1 MLAEVTLGDKDVIET
16 RKDPLFLPF
25 KPEIEESPPPEQYQS
40 VDFEITGRV
49 QGVYFRKHTQ
59 EKGKELGFEIC
70 EIVYRFC
77 MDRISWMGNEY
88 SVRKCKGNYA
98 RTRREDK
105 SNVSAFLFRKEMLRN
120 NRKEWFC
127 KVGSPKSRIDQCV
140 FTNER
145 VVNGLEYKGFSALK

>member
-1 MLAEVTLGDKDVIET
+1 MSDIKKIGLFLTSITLGFFILNFLLVTPKTEVTLGDKDVIET

-105 SNVSAFLFRKEMLRN
+105 SN
-120 NRKEWFC
+120 
-127 KVGSPKSRIDQCV
+127 
-140 FTNER
+140 ER
-145 VVNGLEYKGFSALK
+145 MVL